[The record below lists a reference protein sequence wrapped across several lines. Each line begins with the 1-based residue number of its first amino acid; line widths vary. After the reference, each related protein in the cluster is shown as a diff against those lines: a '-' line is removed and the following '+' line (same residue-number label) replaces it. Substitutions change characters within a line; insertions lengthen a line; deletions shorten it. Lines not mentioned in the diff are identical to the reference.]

1 MERVGQFLEEK
12 GFEKEVIEKFAGK
25 LPLRSSTKCQSSWQH
40 DKLCSLVEFLVF
52 ILLQEQKVKG
62 RHLSIMKKSQ
72 DKSVLQAFGLT
83 TVGEQ
88 MEFISHIESL
98 ENFQGTTL
106 HFSFS
111 FVPFLCV

>member
-12 GFEKEVIEKFAGK
+12 GFEKEVVEKFA
-25 LPLRSSTKCQSSWQH
+25 
-40 DKLCSLVEFLVF
+40 
-52 ILLQEQKVKG
+52 EQKG

-72 DKSVLQAFGLT
+72 DKSVFQACGLT

-98 ENFQGTTL
+98 ENIQGL
-106 HFSFS
+106 GRGDLSDH
-111 FVPFLCV
+111 